1 MKIVTT
7 LCTTICLA
15 ALMVVPGLQ
24 AQDLVSGKWTGT
36 VVDPDGEVFNVTY
49 DIETANDTLTVM
61 MNSPM
66 GPFPL
71 RNINVDGDHITFTW
85 STRVANLKCDVERQ
99 EDGSYTGDCVLDNGA
114 SGQLLMV
121 PPKKERHGEN
131 D

>member
-7 LCTTICLA
+7 LCATICLA
-15 ALMVVPGLQ
+15 ALIVVPGLQ
-24 AQDLVSGKWTGT
+24 AQDPVSGKWTGT
-36 VVDPDGEVFNVTY
+36 VAPPNEVIDVTY

-61 MNSPM
+61 MNAPM
-66 GPFPL
+66 GSFPF

-85 STRVANLKCDVERQ
+85 STRVADLNCDLERQ

>member
-7 LCTTICLA
+7 LCATICLA
-15 ALMVVPGLQ
+15 ALIVVPGLQ

-36 VVDPDGEVFNVTY
+36 VAPPNEVIDVTY

-61 MNSPM
+61 MNAPM
-66 GPFPL
+66 GSFPF

-85 STRVANLKCDVERQ
+85 STRVADLNCDLERQ
-99 EDGSYTGDCVLDNGA
+99 EDGSYTGDCVLDNGNSA
-114 SGQLLMV
+114 QMLMV

>member
-7 LCTTICLA
+7 LCATICLA

-49 DIETANDTLTVM
+49 DIETANDTLTVL
-61 MNSPM
+61 MNSLM
-66 GPFPL
+66 GQFPL

-85 STRVANLKCDVERQ
+85 STRVAKLNCDLERQ
-99 EDGSYTGDCVLDNGA
+99 EDGSYTGDCVFGNGNSA
-114 SGQLLMV
+114 QLLMA